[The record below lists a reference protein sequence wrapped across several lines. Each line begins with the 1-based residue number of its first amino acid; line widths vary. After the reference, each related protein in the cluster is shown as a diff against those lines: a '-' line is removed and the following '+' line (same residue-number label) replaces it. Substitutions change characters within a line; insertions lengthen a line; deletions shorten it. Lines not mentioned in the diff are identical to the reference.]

1 MLSVPAVN
9 VVVRSCCHPERSE
22 GSRESRPLHRI
33 RPIFNQAFNR
43 VFRPYLTSSTSTTK
57 TVISTEAANA
67 LAGCAAEKSSS
78 RPCPVVVCS
87 CCHPERS
94 EGSREF
100 RPSIA
105 FDPFSIRPSTGALR
119 PLSDSTEAASA
130 PERRSGEI
138 RYSEATHFI
147 VFTIAAIYFS
157 PFSAQKTHVKPP
169 NHLTHSNQIRS
180 SWHFSYVQSAIL
192 NIDRKQSKPRP
203 IAGANLLIISI
214 LCASPLMPIFCRHHH
229 PANH

>member
-43 VFRPYLTSSTSTTK
+43 VFRPYLTSSTSQK
-57 TVISTEAANA
+57 PS
-67 LAGCAAEKSSS
+67 
-78 RPCPVVVCS
+78 
-87 CCHPERS
+87 
-94 EGSREF
+94 F
-100 RPSIA
+100 RPKLLTPLRVVQRRNRPLVHVLLLSVPAVILSA
-105 FDPFSIRPSTGALR
+105 AKDPESLDPSPVFDPFSIRPSTGALR

-169 NHLTHSNQIRS
+169 NHLTHSNQRRS

-214 LCASPLMPIFCRHHH
+214 LCASPLIPIFCRHHH